1 MSSKLDSAQI
11 SFLRVILN
19 CVKNLRVEEERNGTK
34 KIVWFKQT
42 FLITKQ
48 NKTKA
53 KKKKRGDFDWHFL
66 LKCVNKTTKKKSKN
80 FFLSPKVSKSAF

>member
-34 KIVWFKQT
+34 NRMVQT
-42 FLITKQ
+42 NILNNKTKQ
-48 NKTKA
+48 NKSQKE
-53 KKKKRGDFDWHFL
+53 KKKEVILIG
-66 LKCVNKTTKKKSKN
+66 T
-80 FFLSPKVSKSAF
+80 FF

>member
-34 KIVWFKQT
+34 KNRMVQT
-42 FLITKQ
+42 NILNNKTKQ
-48 NKTKA
+48 NKSQKE
-53 KKKKRGDFDWHFL
+53 KKKKEVILIG
-66 LKCVNKTTKKKSKN
+66 T
-80 FFLSPKVSKSAF
+80 FF

>member
-34 KIVWFKQT
+34 KKNRMVQT
-42 FLITKQ
+42 NILNNKTKQ
-48 NKTKA
+48 NKSQKE
-53 KKKKRGDFDWHFL
+53 KKRGDFDWHFL
-66 LKCVNKTTKKKSKN
+66 LKCVNKN
-80 FFLSPKVSKSAF
+80 Y

>member
-19 CVKNLRVEEERNGTK
+19 CVKNLRVEEERNGK

-53 KKKKRGDFDWHFL
+53 KKKKEVILIG
-66 LKCVNKTTKKKSKN
+66 T
-80 FFLSPKVSKSAF
+80 FF

>member
-11 SFLRVILN
+11 SLLGVILN
-19 CVKNLRVEEERNGTK
+19 CVKNLRVEEERNGTKK

-53 KKKKRGDFDWHFL
+53 KKKKKRGDFDWHFL
-66 LKCVNKTTKKKSKN
+66 LKCVNKN
-80 FFLSPKVSKSAF
+80 Y

>member
-34 KIVWFKQT
+34 KNRMVQT
-42 FLITKQ
+42 NILNNKTKQ
-48 NKTKA
+48 NKNQKE
-53 KKKKRGDFDWHFL
+53 KKKR
-66 LKCVNKTTKKKSKN
+66 
-80 FFLSPKVSKSAF
+80 